1 MADSISPTMQA
12 YFDSL
17 TAEVMNCYGITAK
30 ARALGLDPE
39 LEAPIPLA
47 KNMAERVVGLISVAA
62 PQVLGTGITLRIL
75 ELEKEYGQLDW
86 RVGFKIAEEVAK
98 QMFCTF
104 ETKIEA
110 MEVGIRIGFAYLTLG
125 IVSAPL
131 EGFIGLKLKKRRDGK
146 EYFALQYAGPI
157 RAAGGTAGSTSV
169 ILSDY
174 VRVKMGYATYDPDE
188 SEINRYVTEIHDYHE
203 RVTNLQYHPSDEEI
217 KFMISHLPVEID
229 GDATEQIEVSNYKD
243 LPRIETNLIR
253 GGMAL
258 VVAEGLTQ
266 KTPKLWKRLSK
277 WGKTFDLEWE
287 WLADFIKLKEQI
299 HSAHSSKKSD
309 GKGGG
314 EQKRIVKPNNTFIMD
329 LVAGRPI
336 LTHPMGVGGFR
347 LRYGRA
353 RTSGFSATAIHPA
366 TLLVLEKY
374 IAIGT
379 QLKVERPGK
388 AATVTVCDV
397 LEGPIVK
404 LKDGS
409 VMQFYT
415 DEQAR
420 QHLTQVD
427 IVLFLGDILFNY
439 GDFSEN
445 GQMLVPAGYCCEWWA
460 LEAETKLK
468 EMYLEQ
474 TFEKGAI
481 QLQIEKERLEM
492 LLQDYFY
499 TYPTFEEAVTISKE
513 LNIPF
518 HPDYTFYWKL
528 ISYES
533 FIQFIDWLKTGKLK
547 RDLKG
552 ITKIILPYFEKNKL
566 DVEGKKVLDE
576 AGIAHL
582 IVNKDNLV
590 IEEKEAKCLGLHLNI
605 FTQEQLT
612 TASFSSVSADQTA
625 LDVINSVSSIKLR
638 DKAGTFIGARMGR
651 PEKAKMREMTGSP
664 QVMFPVG
671 EEGDRLR
678 SFQSAME
685 AGKIKSQFPLFYC
698 TTCNTETIYSKCE
711 RCGLTCIKKYHC
723 RVCGNLDT
731 DTCRHGK
738 AVAYK
743 NQEID
748 IKYYFLKAKELVG
761 MKTHPDLVKGIRGTS
776 NKDHIVEH
784 LAKGLLRAKHSIC
797 VNKEGTTRYD
807 CTELPLTHFKP
818 KEIKTSVAKLRELG
832 YVLDIYG
839 KELVDDNQVLELK
852 VQDVILPG
860 YGSLDESA
868 PKVLSRVANF
878 LDDLLINFYKLEPY
892 YNIKKE
898 EDLVGHLI
906 VGLAPHIS
914 AGLVGRIIGF
924 SDTQGMIC
932 HPMYH
937 AGMRRDCVH
946 PKTRFVYENPQ
957 RKGYL
962 YIEEIGAFVENL
974 LLNGAKKKII
984 DSVGTIQVELAKPL
998 TTWGIDPITK
1008 KLKQKVIK
1016 YFIKGPT
1023 PDYWIKI
1030 TTATNRTFYMTPT
1043 HDFLYLVDQQIK
1055 FKKAKEIVVGDKIP
1069 LLSHFTP
1076 KESNFSHLN
1085 FLSLFLD
1092 YVPKQFL
1099 SNIFISQPVFFKS
1112 FVELIGRDEVGKVLK
1127 KKITYRWPLY
1137 VTLFDVKLLISAGL
1151 LSVENLQQSN
1161 AQLQVKFSSRKFS
1174 FTLPINTNL
1183 VYLLGFYAAEGYC
1196 RKNKSVSQVAFR
1208 VGKAEL
1214 GDKIIKMIKS
1224 VFGITPNLGEDNTK
1238 ITICD
1243 QFVYLF
1249 FKYCLHVGSNAY
1261 DKHVP
1266 AFMFGLKSDL
1276 VASYLSAF
1284 IDGDGSV
1291 VPEGNFVTLYSVNR
1305 SLLDDMALLLT
1316 RFGIVSRYHT
1326 TPARFPGKKVLE
1338 IYQRLG
1344 KEPVSHILHHLSIK
1358 GNDAVALQ
1366 CILYLRDTSKRNKL
1380 MRLKPVLNKRRT
1392 RFDGHNYLIESQGDI
1407 IVDYIKKIERVDDK
1421 VHSYCLEVDWKSKEE
1436 RNVLWGEQ
1444 IINTRCDGDEACAM
1458 LLMDALLN
1466 FSRKFLP
1473 NTRGSTMDAALVLTG
1488 LLNPTEVD
1496 DQVHGVDTVW
1506 RYPLEFYEAAL
1517 ELKNPWDVRYGPEQ
1531 KKIEQISDRLGKPS
1545 QYEGF
1550 GFTHP
1555 TDNFNKGVNCSAYKT
1570 EPSMADKLVGQM
1582 EIARKVRAVD
1592 MDDVAKLVIQKHFLK
1607 DLKGNFRKFSMQ
1619 QFRCV
1624 KCNEK
1629 YRRPPLIGKCSECG
1643 GKLIFTISEGS
1654 VVKYLG
1660 ACIMLCEKYNFSPY
1674 LKQTIDMLRINVD
1687 NFFGKEKEKQVGL
1700 AGFMGAEPVV
1710 YTTESAIKEGEEGEI
1725 D

>member
-17 TAEVMNCYGITAK
+17 TAEVMNCYAITAK

-47 KNMAERVVGLISVAA
+47 KNMAERVVGLISVVA

-188 SEINRYVTEIHDYHE
+188 AEINRYVTEIHDYHE

-299 HSAHSSKKSD
+299 HSAHSSKKSE
-309 GKGGG
+309 GKKEG
-314 EQKRIVKPNNTFIMD
+314 EQKRTVKPNNTFIMD

-366 TLLVLEKY
+366 TMLVLEKY

-445 GQMLVPAGYCCEWWA
+445 GQMLVPAGYCPEWWA
-460 LEAETKLK
+460 LEVETTLKKL
-468 EMYLEQ
+468 YAEQ
-474 TFEKGAI
+474 TFEKGVI

-499 TYPTFEEAVTISKE
+499 TYPSFEEAVAISKE
-513 LNIPF
+513 LNVPF

-533 FIQFIDWLKTGKLK
+533 FIQFINWLKTGKLK

-605 FTQEQLT
+605 FTQEQLLNI
-612 TASFSSVSADQTA
+612 SFSDLEAEGQTA
-625 LDVINSVSSIKLR
+625 LDIINKVSSVRLR

-698 TTCNTETIYSKCE
+698 TACNTETIYSKCE
-711 RCGLTCIKKYHC
+711 RCGGVNIKKYHC

-776 NKDHIVEH
+776 NKEHIVEH

-818 KEIKTSVAKLRELG
+818 KEIKTSVMRLRELG
-832 YVLDIYG
+832 YVTDIQG
-839 KELVDDNQVLELK
+839 KDLVNDNQVLELK

-878 LDDLLINFYKLEPY
+878 IDDLLINFYKLEPY

-898 EDLVGHLI
+898 EDLIGHLI

-937 AGMRRDCVH
+937 AGMRRD
-946 PKTRFVYENPQ
+946 
-957 RKGYL
+957 
-962 YIEEIGAFVENL
+962 
-974 LLNGAKKKII
+974 
-984 DSVGTIQVELAKPL
+984 
-998 TTWGIDPITK
+998 
-1008 KLKQKVIK
+1008 
-1016 YFIKGPT
+1016 
-1023 PDYWIKI
+1023 
-1030 TTATNRTFYMTPT
+1030 
-1043 HDFLYLVDQQIK
+1043 
-1055 FKKAKEIVVGDKIP
+1055 
-1069 LLSHFTP
+1069 
-1076 KESNFSHLN
+1076 
-1085 FLSLFLD
+1085 
-1092 YVPKQFL
+1092 
-1099 SNIFISQPVFFKS
+1099 
-1112 FVELIGRDEVGKVLK
+1112 
-1127 KKITYRWPLY
+1127 
-1137 VTLFDVKLLISAGL
+1137 
-1151 LSVENLQQSN
+1151 
-1161 AQLQVKFSSRKFS
+1161 
-1174 FTLPINTNL
+1174 
-1183 VYLLGFYAAEGYC
+1183 
-1196 RKNKSVSQVAFR
+1196 
-1208 VGKAEL
+1208 
-1214 GDKIIKMIKS
+1214 
-1224 VFGITPNLGEDNTK
+1224 
-1238 ITICD
+1238 
-1243 QFVYLF
+1243 
-1249 FKYCLHVGSNAY
+1249 
-1261 DKHVP
+1261 
-1266 AFMFGLKSDL
+1266 
-1276 VASYLSAF
+1276 
-1284 IDGDGSV
+1284 
-1291 VPEGNFVTLYSVNR
+1291 
-1305 SLLDDMALLLT
+1305 
-1316 RFGIVSRYHT
+1316 
-1326 TPARFPGKKVLE
+1326 
-1338 IYQRLG
+1338 
-1344 KEPVSHILHHLSIK
+1344 
-1358 GNDAVALQ
+1358 
-1366 CILYLRDTSKRNKL
+1366 
-1380 MRLKPVLNKRRT
+1380 
-1392 RFDGHNYLIESQGDI
+1392 
-1407 IVDYIKKIERVDDK
+1407 
-1421 VHSYCLEVDWKSKEE
+1421 
-1436 RNVLWGEQ
+1436 
-1444 IINTRCDGDEACAM
+1444 CDGDEACAM

-1700 AGFMGAEPVV
+1700 AGFMGAAPVDV
-1710 YTTESAIKEGEEGEI
+1710 GGEQIEVAVHE
-1725 D
+1725 DD